1 MNGRTHRA
9 LALCGLI
16 GPAAFTAAWALGTV
30 RQPGYSAAHE
40 HISGLAAPDADNPAV
55 MALGFLALGTATVGF
70 AAALE
75 ERLGGK
81 GSANGSAKGSAGLGP
96 ALIGTS
102 GVAMV
107 VAGLFR
113 RDRMSNHPEPGQAPG
128 QSGINDVHDAASVV
142 GALTSSVGLFA
153 LAARLR
159 RAPGLEDLA
168 RPTMASAT
176 IGSGLLAWFARG
188 VTRPGNGLVQRAGV
202 TIPLLLMARLAIR
215 LLRTER

>member
-1 MNGRTHRA
+1 MIGRAHRA

-30 RQPGYSAAHE
+30 RQPGYSVAHE
-40 HISGLAAPDADNPAV
+40 HISGLAAPDADNPAI
-55 MALGFLALGTATVGF
+55 MTMGFLALGTATVGF

-75 ERLGGK
+75 ERLGGE
-81 GSANGSAKGSAGLGP
+81 GSAGGSAGLGP
-96 ALIGTS
+96 ALIGAS

-113 RDRMSNHPEPGQAPG
+113 RDRMSNHPEPGHASG

-159 RAPGLEDLA
+159 REPGLEDLA
-168 RPTMASAT
+168 RPTMVAAAT
-176 IGSGLLAWFARG
+176 GSGLLAWFARG

-215 LLRTER
+215 LLRTDER

>member
-1 MNGRTHRA
+1 MQRA

-16 GPAAFTAAWALGTV
+16 GPAAFTAAWALGTI
-30 RQPGYSAAHE
+30 RQPGYSVAHE

-55 MALGFLALGTATVGF
+55 MTVGFLALGTATVGF
-70 AAALE
+70 ATALE
-75 ERLGGK
+75 ERLGGE
-81 GSANGSAKGSAGLGP
+81 GSAEGSAKGSAGLGP
-96 ALIGTS
+96 ALIGAS

-113 RDRMSNHPEPGQAPG
+113 RDRMSNHPEPGQAAG

-142 GALTSSVGLFA
+142 GALTSAVGLFA

-159 RAPGLEDLA
+159 REPGLQDLA
-168 RPTMASAT
+168 RPTMVAAAT
-176 IGSGLLAWFARG
+176 GSGLLAWFARG
-188 VTRPGNGLVQRAGV
+188 VTRPGNGLVQRAGI

-215 LLRTER
+215 LLRTRDG

>member
-16 GPAAFTAAWALGTV
+16 GPAAFTAAWALGTF
-30 RQPGYSAAHE
+30 RQPGYSVAHE
-40 HISGLAAPDADNPAV
+40 HISGLAAPDADNPAIMTV
-55 MALGFLALGTATVGF
+55 GFLALGTATVGF

-81 GSANGSAKGSAGLGP
+81 GSSKGSAEGSAGLGP
-96 ALIGTS
+96 ALIGAS

-107 VAGLFR
+107 AAGLFR

-159 RAPGLEDLA
+159 REPGLEDLA
-168 RPTMASAT
+168 RPTMVAAAT
-176 IGSGLLAWFARG
+176 GSGLLAWFARG

-215 LLRTER
+215 LLRTDR

>member
-1 MNGRTHRA
+1 MQRA

-16 GPAAFTAAWALGTV
+16 GPAAFTAAWALGTI
-30 RQPGYSAAHE
+30 RQPGYSVAHE

-55 MALGFLALGTATVGF
+55 MTVGFLALGTATVGF
-70 AAALE
+70 ATALE
-75 ERLGGK
+75 ERLGGE
-81 GSANGSAKGSAGLGP
+81 GSAGLGP
-96 ALIGTS
+96 ALIGAS

-113 RDRMSNHPEPGQAPG
+113 RDRMSNHPEPGQAAG

-142 GALTSSVGLFA
+142 GALTSAVGLFA

-159 RAPGLEDLA
+159 REPGRQDLA
-168 RPTMASAT
+168 RPTMVAAAT
-176 IGSGLLAWFARG
+176 GSGLLAWFARG
-188 VTRPGNGLVQRAGV
+188 VTRPGNGLVQRAGI

-215 LLRTER
+215 LLRTRDG

>member
-1 MNGRTHRA
+1 VSGRTHRA

-30 RQPGYSAAHE
+30 RQSGYSVAHE
-40 HISGLAAPDADNPAV
+40 HISGLAAPDADNPV
-55 MALGFLALGTATVGF
+55 IMTVGFLALGTATVGF

-81 GSANGSAKGSAGLGP
+81 GSANGSAGLGP
-96 ALIGTS
+96 ALIGAS

-113 RDRMSNHPEPGQAPG
+113 RDRMSNHPEPGHAPG
-128 QSGINDVHDAASVV
+128 QSGINDVHDA
-142 GALTSSVGLFA
+142 SSVGLFA

-159 RAPGLEDLA
+159 REPGLEDLA
-168 RPTMASAT
+168 RPTMVAAAA
-176 IGSGLLAWFARG
+176 GSGLLAWFARG

-202 TIPLLLMARLAIR
+202 TIPLLLMARLAVR
-215 LLRTER
+215 LLRTDR

>member
-1 MNGRTHRA
+1 MNARTRQA

-30 RQPGYSAAHE
+30 RQPGYSVAHE
-40 HISGLAAPDADNPAV
+40 HISGLAAPDADNPTV
-55 MALGFLALGTATVGF
+55 MTVGFLALGTATVGF

-75 ERLGGK
+75 DRLGGK
-81 GSANGSAKGSAGLGP
+81 GSATGSAGLGP
-96 ALIGTS
+96 ALIGAS

-107 VAGLFR
+107 MAGLFR
-113 RDRMSNHPEPGQAPG
+113 RDRMSNHPEPGRTPG

-142 GALTSSVGLFA
+142 GALTSSVGLFV

-159 RAPGLEDLA
+159 REPGLKDLA
-168 RPTMASAT
+168 RPTMLAAAT
-176 IGSGLLAWFARG
+176 GSGLLAWFARG

-202 TIPLLLMARLAIR
+202 TVPLLLMARLAIR
-215 LLRTER
+215 LLRSDR

>member
-1 MNGRTHRA
+1 MNGRVHRA

-30 RQPGYSAAHE
+30 RQPGYSVAHE

-55 MALGFLALGTATVGF
+55 MTVGFLALGTATVGF

-75 ERLGGK
+75 ERLGAK
-81 GSANGSAKGSAGLGP
+81 GSAKASAGLGP
-96 ALIGTS
+96 ALIGAS

-159 RAPGLEDLA
+159 HEPGLEDLA
-168 RPTMASAT
+168 RPTMVAAAA
-176 IGSGLLAWFARG
+176 GSGLLAWFARG

-215 LLRTER
+215 LLRTDHG

>member
-1 MNGRTHRA
+1 MNARTRQA

-30 RQPGYSAAHE
+30 RQPGYSVAHE
-40 HISGLAAPDADNPAV
+40 HISGLAAPDADNPTV
-55 MALGFLALGTATVGF
+55 MTVGFLALGTSTVGF

-81 GSANGSAKGSAGLGP
+81 GSTGSAGLGP
-96 ALIGTS
+96 ALIGAS

-107 VAGLFR
+107 MAGLFR
-113 RDRMSNHPEPGQAPG
+113 RDRMSNHPEPGQTPG
-128 QSGINDVHDAASVV
+128 QSGINDVHDTASVV
-142 GALTSSVGLFA
+142 GALTSSVGLFV

-159 RAPGLEDLA
+159 REPGLEDLA
-168 RPTMASAT
+168 RPTMVAAAA
-176 IGSGLLAWFARG
+176 GSGLLAWFARG

-202 TIPLLLMARLAIR
+202 TIPLLLMARLAVR
-215 LLRTER
+215 LLRTDR

>member
-1 MNGRTHRA
+1 MNGRVHRA

-30 RQPGYSAAHE
+30 RQPGYSVAHE

-55 MALGFLALGTATVGF
+55 MTVGFLALGTATVGF

-75 ERLGGK
+75 ERLG
-81 GSANGSAKGSAGLGP
+81 AKGSSGLGP
-96 ALIGTS
+96 ALIGAS

-153 LAARLR
+153 LATRLR
-159 RAPGLEDLA
+159 HEPGLEDLA
-168 RPTMASAT
+168 RPTMVAAVA
-176 IGSGLLAWFARG
+176 GSGLLAWFARG

-215 LLRTER
+215 LLRTDDR